1 MSFLKNL
8 AIRNKIAL
16 AFSIIALTNIVF
28 GLYIYRALNTIEED
42 VLNLTDD
49 TLPSMMMVNELK
61 YNMASVRRAQL
72 GILSA
77 TDDSAIKADIQW
89 MNDIQRKIQDQLNR
103 YERSIWGD
111 HERSIYMPVKNS
123 WQEYLRALS
132 SFNDDVL
139 NDNLNQAINDMN
151 ATLTI
156 YENVEQSVDE
166 LLKLNL
172 SFVDKNRS
180 GLIGLLGDIAQFTLV
195 CILAILIF
203 MVVMTWLLSSLICRP
218 LQLVV
223 AQAKAIASGD
233 LTHALNRQ
241 EISEDELG
249 NLADACSTMQ
259 NNLAITVEEIVA
271 GATQLAHAVDE
282 VSAVSEQTSHG
293 MQEQQE
299 EVMQIA
305 TAMAEMKST
314 IAEVARN
321 TEVASDS
328 ARDSNE
334 QATSGSNQMAAVAEA
349 ITQVTQEIEK
359 AEQRVLELEQQAQQ
373 INMVVDVISNIAD
386 QTNLLAL
393 NAAIEAARAGEQ
405 GRGFAVVADEVRALA
420 GKTQQST
427 GDIVTIIQNL
437 QTCAVKARE
446 ATAQSSELMGQC
458 VEQSHQTQQAI
469 EQISTQ
475 SAQIADMTIQIAS
488 ACGEQD
494 SVSEEL
500 SRNIER
506 INESAKQVANGS
518 SSAAQSCIELG
529 QLAAQ
534 LQNTVNR
541 FQV

>member
-1 MSFLKNL
+1 MSFLKDL

-16 AFSIIALTNIVF
+16 SFSIIALINIIF
-28 GLYIYRALNTIEED
+28 GVYIYRALNTIEDD

-49 TLPSMMMVNELK
+49 TLPSMMMVNDLK
-61 YNMASVRRAQL
+61 YNMASIRRAQFS
-72 GILSA
+72 ILSA
-77 TDDSAIKADIQW
+77 TDDSAIQEDIQW
-89 MNDIQRKIQDQLNR
+89 MNEIQQEIQEQLNR
-103 YERSIWGD
+103 YERSIWDD
-111 HERSIYMPVKNS
+111 HERSIYMPVKNY
-123 WQEYLRALS
+123 WQAYLKALS
-132 SFNDDVL
+132 SFNNDVL
-139 NDNLNQAINDMN
+139 NDNIDKALSDINN
-151 ATLTI
+151 TLAI
-156 YENVEQSVDE
+156 YENVENSVDA
-166 LLKLNL
+166 LLNL
-172 SFVDKNRS
+172 NTSFVTNNRT
-180 GLIGLLGDIAQFTLV
+180 GLIDLLDDVAEFTV
-195 CILAILIF
+195 FCIIAILIF
-203 MVVMTWLLSSLICRP
+203 MAIMTWLLSSLICRP

-223 AQAKAIASGD
+223 EQAKAIAKGN
-233 LTHALNRQ
+233 LTYNLNRQ
-241 EISEDELG
+241 EIGEDELG

-259 NNLAITVEEIVA
+259 NNLSITVEEIVA

-314 IAEVARN
+314 VAEVARN

-334 QATSGSNQMAAVAEA
+334 QATSGSEQMAAVANS
-349 ITQVTQEIEK
+349 IIQVTQEIEK

-458 VEQSHQTQQAI
+458 VEQSNQTQQAI
-469 EQISTQ
+469 EKISTQ

-506 INESAKQVANGS
+506 INESAKQVAEGS
-518 SSAAQSCIELG
+518 GSAAQACVELS

>member
-16 AFSIIALTNIVF
+16 AFSIIAFINIVF
-28 GLYIYRALNTIEED
+28 GIYIYRSLHLIEDD
-42 VLNLTDD
+42 VLDLTDS
-49 TLPSMMMVNELK
+49 TLPSLMMVNDLK

-77 TDDSAIKADIQW
+77 TDDSAIKEDIRW
-89 MNDIQRKIQDQLNR
+89 MNGILQEIQEQLDTYEHSLWDEQDRSTFLAIKNHWEAYIQDLESFN
-103 YERSIWGD
+103 SNVLDD
-111 HERSIYMPVKNS
+111 HID
-123 WQEYLRALS
+123 QALS
-132 SFNDDVL
+132 EM
-139 NDNLNQAINDMN
+139 Q
-151 ATLTI
+151 ATLTT
-156 YENVEQSVDE
+156 YENTEKAVDA
-166 LLKLNL
+166 LLKLNV
-172 SFVDKNRS
+172 SYADDNRTS
-180 GLIGLLGDIAQFTLV
+180 LTDLVASITQFSITCIIG
-195 CILAILIF
+195 ILIF
-203 MVVMTWLLSSLICRP
+203 MIVMTWLLSNLICRP

-223 AQAKAIASGD
+223 AQAKAIAKGD
-233 LTHALNRQ
+233 LTYTLNRK
-241 EISEDELG
+241 EIGEDELG

-259 NNLAITVEEIVA
+259 NNLSTTVEEIVA

-282 VSAVSEQTSHG
+282 VSAVSEQTSQG

-314 IAEVARN
+314 VAEVARN

-328 ARDSNE
+328 ARDSN
-334 QATSGSNQMAAVAEA
+334 QQSTAGSEQMAAVVTE
-349 ITQVTQEIEK
+349 IIEVTQEIEK

-437 QTCAVKARE
+437 QACAVKARE
-446 ATAQSSELMGQC
+446 ATAQSSHLMGQC
-458 VEQSHQTQQAI
+458 VDQSNQTQKSI
-469 EQISTQ
+469 EQISAQ

-506 INESAKQVANGS
+506 INESAKQVTNGS
-518 SSAAQSCIELG
+518 TSTAQACVELN

-534 LQNTVNR
+534 LQKTVNR

>member
-16 AFSIIALTNIVF
+16 AFSIIALVNIAF
-28 GLYIYRALNTIEED
+28 GIYIYRSINMIEED
-42 VLNLTDD
+42 VLDLTDS
-49 TLPSMMMVNELK
+49 TLPSLMMVNDLK
-61 YNMASVRRAQL
+61 YNMASVRRAQF

-77 TDDSAIKADIQW
+77 TDDSAIRADIQW
-89 MNDIQRKIQDQLNR
+89 MSDIEKEIQEQLAS
-103 YERSIWGD
+103 YERTLWDETDRAKFLAI
-111 HERSIYMPVKNS
+111 KNN
-123 WQEYLRALS
+123 WQTYLRDLE
-132 SFNDDVL
+132 SFNSDVL
-139 NDNLNQAINDMN
+139 NDNIDKAVSEMQKTL
-151 ATLTI
+151 AT
-156 YENVEQSVDE
+156 YEKTEVAVDE
-166 LLKLNL
+166 LLQLNV
-172 SFVDKNRS
+172 SYADENRTTLTE
-180 GLIGLLGDIAQFTLV
+180 LIGNIAQFTLT
-195 CILAILIF
+195 CIIAILIF
-203 MVVMTWLLSSLICRP
+203 MAVMTWLLSSLICRP

-223 AQAKAIASGD
+223 AQAKAIAKGN
-233 LTHALNRQ
+233 LTYNLNRQ
-241 EISEDELG
+241 EIGEDELG

-259 NNLAITVEEIVA
+259 NNLATTVEEIVA

-314 IAEVARN
+314 VAEVARN

-334 QATSGSNQMAAVAEA
+334 QATSGSEQMTAVADS

-446 ATAQSSELMGQC
+446 ATAHSSELMGQC
-458 VEQSHQTQQAI
+458 VEQSHQTQKSI
-469 EQISTQ
+469 EHISTQ

-506 INESAKQVANGS
+506 INESAKQVAEGS
-518 SSAAQSCIELG
+518 TSAAQACVELS
-529 QLAAQ
+529 QLASQ